1 MGHRTLGMT
10 GCHKVTLGAIIVE
23 LDGMELKEQLG
34 VMIDTP
40 QS

>member
-1 MGHRTLGMT
+1 MGHLTLGMT
-10 GCHKVTLGAIIVE
+10 GRHKVILGAIIVE
-23 LDGMELKEQLG
+23 QAGMKLKEQLG